1 MTAIQ
6 ISMDKFNAVDSRYMA
21 LAIQQAERGK
31 YTTRPN
37 PNVGC
42 VIVKDGK
49 QLASGFHMRAGL
61 GHAEVN
67 ALVNLE
73 QNYTA
78 ERAAQLLCGAT
89 VYVTLEPCSH
99 QGRTGSCAKALI
111 AAGIGRVVCAMGDP
125 NPLVAGAGF
134 KLLREAGIE
143 VSVGLLA
150 EQAQALNL
158 GFCQRMAVKMPWVN
172 IKLAMS
178 LDGRTGMQSG
188 ESQWITGSPARSD
201 VQRLRARSCA
211 IITGIGSIEQDD
223 SSLTVRP
230 EELGLAATDYDLALI
245 AQQQPLRVVVDSQ
258 NRLSMDAKIL
268 RQSGRTLRVIAV
280 PLPAQGSGDV
290 ISLPAANGQVD
301 LRALLNYLAVQ
312 EHCNTVLVEAGATLA
327 GNFVSSGLFD
337 QLIVYMAP
345 TILGSSARPLLALE
359 MDKMNQQQR
368 LELTEQRFIGDDI
381 RLSYQK
387 VKKQQ
392 LQRAEKS

>member
-1 MTAIQ
+1 
-6 ISMDKFNAVDSRYMA
+6 MA
-21 LAIQQAERGK
+21 LAIKQAERGI
-31 YTTRPN
+31 YTSRPN

-42 VIVKDGK
+42 VIVKDG
-49 QLASGFHMRAGL
+49 QLLSSGFHLRAGL

-67 ALVNLE
+67 ALQKLR
-73 QNYTA
+73 QSYGY

-111 AAGIGRVVCAMGDP
+111 GAKVARVICAMRDP

-134 KLLREAGIE
+134 KLLQDAGVE
-143 VSVGLLA
+143 VAVGLLA

-158 GFCQRMAVKMPWVN
+158 GFCLRMSKQMPRVN

-178 LDGRTGMQSG
+178 LDGRTAMQSG
-188 ESQWITGSPARSD
+188 ESQWITGPAARSD

-211 IITGIGSIEQDD
+211 IITGIGSIQQDD

-230 EELGLAATDYDLALI
+230 DELGLATSDYDLPLI
-245 AQQQPLRVVVDSQ
+245 AAQQPLRVVVDSK
-258 NRLSMDAKIL
+258 NRLSADAKIL
-268 RQSGRTLRVIAV
+268 QQSGRTLRVIAV
-280 PLPAQGSGDV
+280 PLSSEDGEDV
-290 ISLPAANGQVD
+290 ISLPAADGQVD
-301 LRALLNYLAVQ
+301 LQALLSYLAVQ
-312 EHCNTVLVEAGATLA
+312 QDCNTVLVEAGATLA
-327 GNFVSSGLFD
+327 GGFVSRGLFD

-359 MDKMNQQQR
+359 MDKMSQQHR
-368 LELTEQRFIGDDI
+368 LALVDQRFVGEDI

-387 VKKQQ
+387 VQKQQ
-392 LQRAEKS
+392 MHRAEKS